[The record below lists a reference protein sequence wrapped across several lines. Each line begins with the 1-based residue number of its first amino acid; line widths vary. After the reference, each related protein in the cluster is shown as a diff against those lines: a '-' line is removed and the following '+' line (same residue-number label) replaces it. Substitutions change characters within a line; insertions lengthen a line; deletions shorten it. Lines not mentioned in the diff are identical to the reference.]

1 MLKNLS
7 VWRVLNGSAQT
18 VAGPPRRAFVL
29 ALLDIYK
36 RFGVYIGGQLE
47 YADLVKE
54 WPASG
59 FRRGDLETGL
69 DEATEAG
76 LLQFSEGGGEPTVM
90 LLSTDMPAEAGTLN
104 LGLRLRHQAADRAL
118 QIQRARHGGGSSAG
132 WKGENRRRGAAA

>member
-1 MLKNLS
+1 MLNNLS
-7 VWRVLNGSAQT
+7 VWRVLNGSTQT

-36 RFGVYIGGQLE
+36 RYGVYIGGQLA
-47 YADLVKE
+47 YADLVQE

-69 DEATEAG
+69 DEAVELG
-76 LLQFSEGGGEPTVM
+76 LLEFSQAAGEPMVS
-90 LLSTDMPAEAGTLN
+90 LLSAELPAETGELT

-118 QIQRARHGGGSSAG
+118 QIQRARHGGGSAG
-132 WKGENRRRGAAA
+132 GWRGENRRRSALA